1 MKIDRKPALFILLSI
16 LCFFSVITNASGQSE
31 FNPRALEYFKRS
43 LECLIIGDYDNAILN
58 CTVVLRYEPNS
69 AVTYTIRARAHYE
82 KGDMEN
88 AIADATQAINLDRN
102 NISARTIRGNAYIRS
117 GNFDR
122 AIADWQAVLRIDP
135 ENTDAMQN
143 IDLARESREN

>member
-1 MKIDRKPALFILLSI
+1 MKIDRKWALFVLLSTF
-16 LCFFSVITNASGQSE
+16 CFFAVITNASGQSE

-88 AIADATQAINLDRN
+88 AIADATQAIRLDRN
-102 NISARTIRGNAYIRS
+102 SINARIIRGNAYVRS

-135 ENTDAMQN
+135 ENTEARQN
-143 IDLARESREN
+143 IELAREHREN

>member
-1 MKIDRKPALFILLSI
+1 MKIDGKRALFILLSI
-16 LCFFSVITNASGQSE
+16 LCFFAGLTNASGQSE

-69 AVTYTIRARAHYE
+69 AVTYTIRARAYYE

-88 AIADATQAINLDRN
+88 AIADATHAISLDRN
-102 NISARTIRGNAYIRS
+102 NISARTIRGNAYISS

-122 AIADWQAVLRIDP
+122 AIADWQAVLRLDP
-135 ENTDAMQN
+135 ENDDARRN
-143 IDLARESREN
+143 IELARERRES

>member
-1 MKIDRKPALFILLSI
+1 MKIDRKPALFIILSI
-16 LCFFSVITNASGQSE
+16 LCFFAVITNASGQSE

-58 CTVVLRYEPNS
+58 CTVVLRYEPDS
-69 AVTYTIRARAHYE
+69 AVTYTLRARAHYE

-88 AIADATQAINLDRN
+88 AIADATHAISLDRN
-102 NISARTIRGNAYIRS
+102 NVSARTIRGNAYVRS

-122 AIADWQAVLRIDP
+122 AIADWRAVLRIEP
-135 ENTDAMQN
+135 ENAEARQN
-143 IDLARESREN
+143 IDLAERQRN

>member
-1 MKIDRKPALFILLSI
+1 MKIDRKPMLFILLSFF
-16 LCFFSVITNASGQSE
+16 CFFMVITNASGQSE

-43 LECLIIGDYDNAILN
+43 LECLIIGDYDNAIIN
-58 CTVVLRYEPNS
+58 CTIVLRYEPNS

-82 KGDMEN
+82 KGDMAN
-88 AIADATQAINLDRN
+88 AIADATHAISLDRN

-122 AIADWQAVLRIDP
+122 AIADWQTILRLDP
-135 ENTDAMQN
+135 ENDDARRN
-143 IDLARESREN
+143 IELARERRES